1 MHLSCASLFSPKG
14 ILSRSCSRLKCWST
28 IHRVTFSDSSGRGM
42 TTFCWVLVCVAGAGW
57 GTGTVSKWME
67 CQNHIHRG
75 CTLCNVMFR
84 TSGQSTS
91 TQTKWQLQ
99 SPLSMLRKTCIL
111 YVSSDPS
118 TWFQTLGRKC
128 KLQIF
133 VFFMKSCSTWE
144 IILIDSKQLK
154 LKKAQRSSVNPL
166 FSHRCVICIYFL
178 CDTYLVL
185 SAELPLHLLASICQQ
200 CLSWV

>member
-1 MHLSCASLFSPKG
+1 MHP
-14 ILSRSCSRLKCWST
+14 CS
-28 IHRVTFSDSSGRGM
+28 HRRVFWVDP
-42 TTFCWVLVCVAGAGW
+42 VLVWSADQQSIVWHSLTPQGEEWPLSVEFWCVLLELAEVQGLSLNGW
-57 GTGTVSKWME
+57 NVKT
-67 CQNHIHRG
+67 IHRG

-154 LKKAQRSSVNPL
+154 VKKAQRSSVNPL

>member
-1 MHLSCASLFSPKG
+1 
-14 ILSRSCSRLKCWST
+14 
-28 IHRVTFSDSSGRGM
+28 
-42 TTFCWVLVCVAGAGW
+42 
-57 GTGTVSKWME
+57 
-67 CQNHIHRG
+67 
-75 CTLCNVMFR
+75 MFR

-154 LKKAQRSSVNPL
+154 VKKAQHSSVNPL
-166 FSHRCVICIYFL
+166 FSHRCVIC
-178 CDTYLVL
+178 TGYL
-185 SAELPLHLLASICQQ
+185 LPLWHIPCSICWASTSSAGFNMSTMFILGLTPENLKINFKHLQHWSYYFVDTQ
-200 CLSWV
+200 GEGFSWKWFDYLAETWLPGWSVPFPLLEHIAPPSSYWCPTVE